1 MGEVWQAVVAMVVV
15 VVEEEEL
22 LVEEE
27 VVVVEASSQL
37 STILPS
43 ARTPLC
49 RPGTLQAA
57 GMDVGKTQF

>member
-1 MGEVWQAVVAMVVV
+1 MVVV

-22 LVEEE
+22 LVEKE
-27 VVVVEASSQL
+27 VVVEEASSQL

>member
-1 MGEVWQAVVAMVVV
+1 MV

-22 LVEEE
+22 LVEKEVVVVEEEE
-27 VVVVEASSQL
+27 VVVEEASSQL